1 MSKKVFIFGRII
13 LSGILSWCICF
24 SLISHSEI
32 IIEKE
37 FLTSIKSKIV
47 RFERHIQEDLSVAEI
62 LGISSFEDG
71 KINFKKNAEIVSSM
85 MREMKGA
92 KLISRTGED
101 VGSYPSDFSLDRNN
115 LLKEIEHMRLT
126 GKPLFSKQIFSIKKK
141 NYFIFQSPIYI
152 ELEEKKIFWGIS
164 RIVVPF
170 EKFLERVNFH
180 DNDYDVNFRLERIM
194 ETTDSILLH
203 KEEHPLKK
211 KYKTVIIDEKYILSY
226 DYSINNLI
234 KNYMII
240 IYCLGFFV
248 IYFLLGMYKK
258 IKESK
263 KTKEDKTILECVKI
277 LQTPIDANKKI
288 SDFLKEIGEFL
299 QCERT
304 YIFSINEETINLE
317 YEWHTENSYSL
328 EDRCKVLSASK
339 FQKIV
344 DVLNKEEIVNVNNN
358 RAKDFFLSSLKKE
371 LLNDTINSIIFVA
384 LKNTQN
390 EIIGLF
396 GATNIKNKE
405 LASSEQIIKLFS
417 LFLGNTIR
425 QLKQREYLEKL
436 SYKDDLTKVKNRNGY
451 IMSLERISYS
461 MPHNLGVIFID
472 INNLKV
478 INDTLG
484 HVQGDEAIKDI
495 SQKISHYFSSE
506 EIYRIGGDEFVVIC
520 ENITKEKFEEKLKK
534 LTFELN
540 EDKKR
545 VAIGST
551 WDKDGKKVISMV
563 EKADRLMYEDKKRSK
578 INQKY
583 SKEVSEN

>member
-1 MSKKVFIFGRII
+1 MCKKVFIFGRII

-24 SLISHSEI
+24 SLLSYSKV

-37 FLTSIKSKIV
+37 FLSNIRSKVI
-47 RFERHIQEDLSVAEI
+47 RFERYIQQNLSVAEI
-62 LGISSFEDG
+62 LGINSFEEDR
-71 KINFKKNAEIVSSM
+71 INFKKNAIIVSSM
-85 MREMKGA
+85 MEEMKGA
-92 KLISRTGED
+92 KLISKTGED
-101 VGSYPSDFSLDRNN
+101 VRSYPSNFSLDRNN
-115 LLKEIEHMRLT
+115 LLKEIEHMRMT
-126 GKPLFSKQIFSIKKK
+126 GNPLFSKQIFSIKKK
-141 NYFIFQSPIYI
+141 NYFVFQAPIY
-152 ELEEKKIFWGIS
+152 LNKDDKKIFWGIS
-164 RIVVPF
+164 RIIIPF
-170 EKFLERVNFH
+170 ESFLDKVNFH
-180 DNDYDVNFRLERIM
+180 DNDHDINFKLERIM

-203 KEEHPLKK
+203 KELHPLKK

-304 YIFSINEETINLE
+304 YIFSINKETINLE

-328 EDRCKVLSASK
+328 EDRCKILSASK

-417 LFLGNTIR
+417 LFLGNIVR

-451 IMSLERISYS
+451 IMSLERISYLMS
-461 MPHNLGVIFID
+461 HNVGVIFID
-472 INNLKV
+472 INDLKV

-484 HVQGDEAIKDI
+484 HVQGDEVIKDI

-520 ENITKEKFEEKLKK
+520 ENITKDKFEEKLNK
-534 LTFELN
+534 LTSELN
-540 EDKKR
+540 EKKKR

-563 EKADRLMYEDKKRSK
+563 KEADRLMYEDKKRSK